1 MVCLT
6 KITATENYQ
15 RYHISFSH
23 AIGFTM
29 AVYGSSVSKNSQ
41 NKTKINDHSVCLP

>member
-1 MVCLT
+1 MICLAN
-6 KITATENYQ
+6 ITTTENYQ

-29 AVYGSSVSKNSQ
+29 AV
-41 NKTKINDHSVCLP
+41 

>member
-1 MVCLT
+1 MGCLA
-6 KITATENYQ
+6 KITPTENYQ

-29 AVYGSSVSKNSQ
+29 AAYGISVTKNSQ
-41 NKTKINDHSVCLP
+41 FKIKSMTIQAI